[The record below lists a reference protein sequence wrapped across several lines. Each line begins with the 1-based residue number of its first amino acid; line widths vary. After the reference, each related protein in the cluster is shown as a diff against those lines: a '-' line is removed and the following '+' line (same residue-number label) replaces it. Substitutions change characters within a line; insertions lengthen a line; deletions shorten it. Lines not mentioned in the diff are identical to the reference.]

1 MTGPLRASVMLT
13 YLFVIWVSTL
23 SDLERTGGHA
33 AVLVSSRAQHESNRS
48 TSKAYTPPAGS
59 PERKAI
65 MDTLRGG
72 QKVMFKVYY
81 LRVHGDW
88 AWVDATPLDD
98 KGKPVA
104 EGGASLMHKERGAWK
119 VMDLSV
125 VPQDPDQPLE
135 AEDAPPEFV
144 KKLQA
149 IFPGLPLDIFP
160 HRARAK

>member
-1 MTGPLRASVMLT
+1 MTKTLRASVILMLAP
-13 YLFVIWVSTL
+13 VVSTYEPSL
-23 SDLERTGGHA
+23 HYGSLARAT
-33 AVLVSSRAQHESNRS
+33 VLISSGAQHESNRS

-65 MDTLRGG
+65 MDTLRGD

-104 EGGASLMHKERGAWK
+104 EGGASLMHKESGAWK

>member
-1 MTGPLRASVMLT
+1 MTGTFRPSAMLT
-13 YLFVIWVSTL
+13 LLVAIWTFTL
-23 SDLERTGGHA
+23 SPQEGSAARA
-33 AVLVSSRAQHESNRS
+33 AVLVLRGAQHDSNRAA
-48 TSKAYTPPAGS
+48 SKAYTPPAGS

-65 MDTLRGG
+65 MDALRGD
-72 QKVMFKVYY
+72 QKVIFKVYF
-81 LRVHGDW
+81 LKVHGDG

-98 KGKPVA
+98 KGRPVA
-104 EGGASLMHKERGAWK
+104 EGGPSLLHKENAAWK
-119 VMDLSV
+119 LMDLSV

-149 IFPGLPLDIFP
+149 IFPGLPPDIFP